1 MRKIEEIV
9 RDLTDARKNNNQE
22 ELNKYALELTEKIWI
37 PTIDMT
43 FQELLES
50 YGYVEEPKKLIKR
63 RKP

>member
-1 MRKIEEIV
+1 MRSIEEIV
-9 RDLTDARKNNNQE
+9 RDLTTARKNNDQE

-50 YGYVEEPKKLIKR
+50 YGYVELEKIKIKR
-63 RKP
+63 R

>member
-9 RDLTDARKNNNQE
+9 RDLTDARKREDQE
-22 ELNKYALELTEKIWI
+22 VLNKYALELTEKIWI

-50 YGYVEEPKKLIKR
+50 YGYKEPDKKLVKR
-63 RKP
+63 RKL

>member
-1 MRKIEEIV
+1 MRTVEEIMI
-9 RDLTDARKNNNQE
+9 DLFNAMRSKNQE

-50 YGYVEEPKKLIKR
+50 YGYKEPEKKSIKR
-63 RKP
+63 R

>member
-1 MRKIEEIV
+1 MRSVEEIV
-9 RDLTDARKNNNQE
+9 RDLTTARKNNDQE

-50 YGYVEEPKKLIKR
+50 YGYVEPEKIKIKR
-63 RKP
+63 R

>member
-1 MRKIEEIV
+1 MRSVEEIV
-9 RDLTDARKNNNQE
+9 RDLTTARKNNDQE

-50 YGYVEEPKKLIKR
+50 YGYKEPNKVLLKR
-63 RKP
+63 R